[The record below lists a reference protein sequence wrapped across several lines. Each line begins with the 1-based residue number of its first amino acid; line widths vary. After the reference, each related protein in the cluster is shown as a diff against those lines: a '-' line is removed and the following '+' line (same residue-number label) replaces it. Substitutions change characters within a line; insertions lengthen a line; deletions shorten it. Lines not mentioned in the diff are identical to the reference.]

1 MDTKTETRLAAR
13 VVSDVVEALEGALSG
28 WQEML
33 VLTHLSSRFS
43 HRPRLP
49 DQICHRISDLFQN
62 ACIRNMLT
70 TTQFTPL

>member
-13 VVSDVVEALEGALSG
+13 VVSDVVEALEVTLSG

-33 VLTHLSSRFS
+33 VLTHLRAGFS
-43 HRPRLP
+43 HLARLT
-49 DQICHRISDLFQN
+49 DQIRHRISDLFQN
-62 ACIRNMLT
+62 ACIWNMLT